1 MNIVLTR
8 ERGFNGSLR
17 PFTPPSAI
25 VHEVPLT
32 KTLYR
37 ARTQV
42 QQDLEDSGHYQSF
55 WSLVVTSPRSA
66 DYLETAIHACQRDV
80 SVFSV
85 GRATT
90 RAIASHD
97 IAVAG
102 EAETTAGEL
111 AALIRRG
118 PVLQLGARAMRD
130 ELPRALEERGVIV
143 VRVACY
149 ETVPADLA
157 NAQQELLA
165 SADVVF
171 IGAPSTWGVAQ
182 SFVARDAWVVVPGP
196 TTGNV
201 VRQTHDRV
209 IEGWEPALVDVLQSL
224 DL

>member
-1 MNIVLTR
+1 
-8 ERGFNGSLR
+8 
-17 PFTPPSAI
+17 
-25 VHEVPLT
+25 
-32 KTLYR
+32 
-37 ARTQV
+37 
-42 QQDLEDSGHYQSF
+42 
-55 WSLVVTSPRSA
+55 
-66 DYLETAIHACQRDV
+66 V

-182 SFVARDAWVVVPGP
+182 SFVARDAWFVKR
-196 TTGNV
+196 TTGSSRAGNRRSWTSCNRWTSSV
-201 VRQTHDRV
+201 GEETFEAAQ
-209 IEGWEPALVDVLQSL
+209 
-224 DL
+224 